1 METFG
6 VFLCMKGGPNGSIGG
21 RPRQYASNVPQ
32 EKIGCDL
39 VNRSSFVFGVDCSV
53 LIAKARNF
61 KRESYHGEICDQVL
75 RAFITRIEEFR
86 GAKGYCWGGGF
97 SGSSVDSMHFE
108 LSKETIERE
117 IHP

>member
-6 VFLCMKGGPNGSIGG
+6 VSLGMKEGPNGSIGE
-21 RPRQYASNVPQ
+21 RPRQYPSKVQQ

-61 KRESYHGEICDQVL
+61 KRESYHGEICDPVHS
-75 RAFITRIEEFR
+75 AFITRIEEFR
-86 GAKGYCWGGGF
+86 GGFAVAK
-97 SGSSVDSMHFE
+97 
-108 LSKETIERE
+108 
-117 IHP
+117 